1 MLEDALGSR
10 SKVRL
15 LRALCQRPGRSVSTD
30 ELVAVTGQSTGT
42 LVPALQQLVTSG
54 LLATRLEGRSRTYTL
69 VEENPSLPLLRRLFD
84 EETRLLD
91 RTCDAI
97 ARRAVGGGLRF
108 AAWAHRE
115 GVLLVLIAE
124 DAAKTRSLAEEA
136 AKTQPG
142 IELRVLT
149 PADARA
155 ALEADLARILDEGR
169 VVFADESW
177 LRGE

>member
-42 LVPALQQLVTSG
+42 LVPALQQLVASG
-54 LLATRLEGRSRTYTL
+54 ILATRLEGRSRTYTL
-69 VEENPSLPLLRRLFD
+69 VDEHAVVPLLRRLFD

-91 RTCDAI
+91 RLCDGI

-108 AAWAHRE
+108 GAWAHRE
-115 GVLLVLIAE
+115 GVLLLLIA
-124 DAAKTRSLAEEA
+124 DDPVRTRALAEEA
-136 AKTQPG
+136 AKESLQL
-142 IELRVLT
+142 ELRVLSVEE
-149 PADARA
+149 ARA
-155 ALEADLARILDEGR
+155 QLDGDLAAIVEEGR

-177 LRGE
+177 LRG